1 MAWTAPSPV
10 GQSLSVLLAK
20 ESVGVRI
27 RQARRE
33 ASLTQ
38 AELAARVGL
47 LHPQQISNYERG
59 VSEPAPT
66 RLRSIAEVTGKSLA
80 FFFHGEEE
88 PSRVLQFPGQDH
100 QLAHH
105 EQVEALHQR
114 VEEQMAIVEAV
125 PGRLEGIDD
134 QLEAIAASQELIA
147 AKLVA
152 IVERLDDL
160 GARLEPPAADERQ
173 RRKRQQ

>member
-1 MAWTAPSPV
+1 MQMTWTAPSPV
-10 GQSLSVLLAK
+10 GQSLSVLLGK

-88 PSRVLQFPGQDH
+88 SSRVLQFPGSQDH
-100 QLAHH
+100 PPARP
-105 EQVEALHQR
+105 EQVEALHNL
-114 VEEQMAIVEAV
+114 VKDQMALVELL

-134 QLEAIAASQELIA
+134 SLEAIETT
-147 AKLVA
+147 LVA
-152 IVERLDDL
+152 IVGQLADL
-160 GARLEPPAADERQ
+160 AERLEPPAAGERQ